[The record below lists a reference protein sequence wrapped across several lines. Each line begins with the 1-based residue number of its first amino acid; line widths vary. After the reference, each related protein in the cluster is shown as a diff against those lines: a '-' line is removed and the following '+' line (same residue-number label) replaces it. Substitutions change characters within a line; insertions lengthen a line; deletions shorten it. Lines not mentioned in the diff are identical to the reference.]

1 MLDVAAETGDAGG
14 VSITGGKSPP
24 LVKVALSFVVGA
36 TDGAGCVATTAAA
49 GVATGL
55 VVAVAADPGLR
66 EDSAVCVLQSL
77 VGGLATAMADAGGPA
92 VVETR
97 VAGGTPVRLAPPLT
111 MSERRLLATD
121 DDGVALSSDGVPWP
135 LASPSCAPAGGQ
147 SLRDSSAI
155 DGREPRS
162 V

>member
-1 MLDVAAETGDAGG
+1 ETGDAGG

-24 LVKVALSFVVGA
+24 LVRVALSFVVGA
-36 TDGAGCVATTAAA
+36 TDSAGCVAATAAA

-55 VVAVAADPGLR
+55 VAVAADPGLR

-77 VGGLATAMADAGGPA
+77 VGGLATAMADTGGPA
-92 VVETR
+92 AVETG

-135 LASPSCAPAGGQ
+135 LASPSCARGKPGRGGNAA
-147 SLRDSSAI
+147 SS
-155 DGREPRS
+155 RS
-162 V
+162 NLGASTSS